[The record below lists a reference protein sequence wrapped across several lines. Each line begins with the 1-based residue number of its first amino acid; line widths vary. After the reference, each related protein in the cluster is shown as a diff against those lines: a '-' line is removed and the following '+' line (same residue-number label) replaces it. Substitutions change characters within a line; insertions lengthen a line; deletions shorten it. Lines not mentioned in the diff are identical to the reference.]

1 LKRLSVFLAI
11 LAVISLLT
19 VLMVSCSNPTPA
31 STSSTGTTSTTQT
44 NSAAVILRAGY
55 TWPAGDDVANQIQGL
70 ADGFNARTG
79 GKYIIETHPGESI
92 VKMNET
98 MDAVRTGAVEIGG
111 FPSGPFSGL
120 DPIFAAAEMPFLYN
134 TAEGD
139 AAGQVGLLSSYSA
152 IMEKKFNQKAI
163 SGYTVLGLEICSVNP
178 IKTLAD
184 WKGLLIQ
191 SISPQNAQME
201 SLLGASPVA
210 MTFPEAYQAIQKKI
224 VSATMQS
231 TSMVGMFKLNEVA
244 KYETIGYL
252 MPAAMLVSINLDS
265 YNKLPADVQKILLEE
280 GLKTQL
286 SANAYMVKKYA
297 DNIPALEKMGMTVY
311 KLPKA
316 ERDIW
321 KAKVQPYVDQLF
333 SQMDPTFAAKVKSI
347 ADDANSK
354 YPYPN

>member
-1 LKRLSVFLAI
+1 MVKIKGGYVMKRLSVFLAI
-11 LAVISLLT
+11 LVGISLL
-19 VLMVSCSNPTPA
+19 MVPMASCSSSTPQ
-31 STSSTGTTSTTQT
+31 STSA
-44 NSAAVILRAGY
+44 AAVVLRAGY
-55 TWPAGDDVANQIQGL
+55 TWPAGDDISNGIQAL

-111 FPSGPFSGL
+111 YPSGPFSGL

-139 AAGQVGLLSSYSA
+139 AAAQVGLMSSYSA

-163 SGYTVLGLEICSVNP
+163 SGWTVLGLEICSVNQ

-191 SISPQNAQME
+191 SISPQNAKME
-201 SLLGASPVA
+201 SLLGASPVS
-210 MTFPEAYQAIQKKI
+210 MTFPEAYQAMQKKI

-231 TSMVGMFKLNEVA
+231 TSMVGMFKLYEVA
-244 KYETIGYL
+244 KFETIGYL
-252 MPAAMLVSINLDS
+252 MPAAMLVSINLDA
-265 YNKLPADVQKILLEE
+265 YNKLPKDVQAILVEE
-280 GLKTQL
+280 GLKAQIN
-286 SANAYMVKKYA
+286 ANDFMVKRYA
-297 DNIPALEKMGMTVY
+297 SNLPALEKFGMTVY

-316 ERDIW
+316 ERDSW
-321 KAKVQPYVDQLF
+321 KAQVQPYIDELF

-347 ADDANSK
+347 ANEANAK

>member
-1 LKRLSVFLAI
+1 MRRLSVFLAI
-11 LAVISLLT
+11 LVVVSLI
-19 VLMVSCSNPTPA
+19 MVAMASCSSSTPA
-31 STSSTGTTSTTQT
+31 SSTSVQSSTAQT
-44 NSAAVILRAGY
+44 GAAPVVLRIGY
-55 TWPAGDDVANQIQGL
+55 TWPAMDDIDVQINAL
-70 ADGFNARTG
+70 ASGFNARTG
-79 GKYIIETHPGESI
+79 GKYIIEVHPGESI

-98 MDAVRTGAVEIGG
+98 MDAVRTGAVEMGG
-111 FPSGPFSGL
+111 FPTGPFSGL

-139 AAGQVGLLSSYSA
+139 AAAQIANLSSYSA
-152 IMEKKFNQKAI
+152 IMEKKFNQKAV
-163 SGYTVLGLEICSVNP
+163 SGWTVLGLEICSVNQ

-201 SLLGASPVA
+201 SLLGASPVS
-210 MTFPEAYQAIQKKI
+210 MTFPEAYQAMQKKI

-231 TSMVGMFKLNEVA
+231 TSMVGMFKLYEVA

-252 MPAAMLVSINLDS
+252 MPASMLVSINLDS
-265 YNKLPADVQKILLEE
+265 YNKLPKDVQAILVEE
-280 GLKTQL
+280 GLKAQTV
-286 SANAYMVKKYA
+286 ANAFMVKRYS
-297 DNIPALEKMGMTVY
+297 DNLPQLEKFGMTVY

-321 KAKVQPYVDQLF
+321 KAKVQPYADSLF
-333 SQMDPTFAAKVKSI
+333 AAMDPGFAAKVK
-347 ADDANSK
+347 ATAEDVNSK